1 MNEIFTR
8 RSVRKYADK
17 PVEKEKVEKLL
28 RRAMQAPSAT
38 NQQPWE
44 FIVVDDK
51 ELLKKLSSFS
61 PYSKF
66 VADAPLAMVLLN
78 RTDFVLRVMC
88 PGTWALVWKICFCR
102 QLNWTLVRYGWA
114 QASVTKETG
123 TLQKFL
129 TCRKMLNLS
138 LLFRK
143 VTRQRKT
150 PTNLM
155 KDMTKA
161 VSTTI
166 NIDYLVIF

>member
-78 RTDFVLRVMC
+78 RTGLRAQGHVPQDMGACMENLLLQAVELDLGAVWMGAGLGDERDRNITKIFDLPENVKPFGVVSIGYPAEENANKFVERYDESRVHYN
-88 PGTWALVWKICFCR
+88 K
-102 QLNWTLVRYGWA
+102 Y
-114 QASVTKETG
+114 
-123 TLQKFL
+123 
-129 TCRKMLNLS
+129 
-138 LLFRK
+138 
-143 VTRQRKT
+143 
-150 PTNLM
+150 
-155 KDMTKA
+155 
-161 VSTTI
+161 
-166 NIDYLVIF
+166 

>member
-1 MNEIFTR
+1 MEFQKLIESR

-78 RTDFVLRVMC
+78 RTGLRAQGHVPQDMGACMENLLLQAGFFETNKSGGFFRVIVMQ
-88 PGTWALVWKICFCR
+88 PQSEQKEVERLVDGIM
-102 QLNWTLVRYGWA
+102 
-114 QASVTKETG
+114 
-123 TLQKFL
+123 
-129 TCRKMLNLS
+129 RKS
-138 LLFRK
+138 IAKR
-143 VTRQRKT
+143 
-150 PTNLM
+150 
-155 KDMTKA
+155 
-161 VSTTI
+161 
-166 NIDYLVIF
+166 